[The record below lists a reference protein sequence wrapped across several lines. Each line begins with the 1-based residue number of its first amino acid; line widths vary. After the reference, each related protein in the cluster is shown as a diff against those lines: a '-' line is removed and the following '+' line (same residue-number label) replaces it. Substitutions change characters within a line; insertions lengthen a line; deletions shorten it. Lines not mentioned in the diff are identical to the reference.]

1 MKKKITP
8 RHREIYRNKTFS
20 KFREWMIKRGYW
32 NYEMAKQQQEAYAKI
47 YAEKTFGKETGVD
60 NYSL

>member
-1 MKKKITP
+1 
-8 RHREIYRNKTFS
+8 
-20 KFREWMIKRGYW
+20 MIKRGYW

-60 NYSL
+60 NY